1 MTDPDKTP
9 AIIFKCEGYTFELV
23 AEDTDKPSMRRFD
36 RPKAIVA
43 ELTDEHAAILARR
56 PNDPERF
63 MKVYSEHADP
73 FKSMPKPS
81 CPQKLRDWRKNA
93 REDFHFKCAVLLT
106 TLIFDGQDGRDKVTP
121 GRATEIW
128 VALRESH
135 PGAEKVR
142 GYDTHFDIW
151 KNRDRGRGEGAG
163 AWKTRSYILTLLSGM
178 ILDDEDRHAARVAK
192 ARTESPVPVAGHG
205 QPGENK
211 GAYKERLTS

>member
-1 MTDPDKTP
+1 M
-9 AIIFKCEGYTFELV
+9 

-63 MKVYSEHADP
+63 MKEYSEHADP

-81 CPQKLRDWRKNA
+81 CPHQLRDWRKNA
-93 REDFHFKCAVLLT
+93 REDFHFKCAILLT

-121 GRATEIW
+121 GGATEIW
-128 VALRESH
+128 VALRESY
-135 PGAEKVR
+135 PGAKKVR
-142 GYDTHFDIW
+142 SEDTIFDIW
-151 KNRDRGRGEGAG
+151 KDRDRGRGEGAG
-163 AWKTRSYILTLLSGM
+163 AWKTRSYVLTLLSGM

-192 ARTESPVPVAGHG
+192 ARTEAPSRSQGMVNQV
-205 QPGENK
+205 ENV
-211 GAYKERLTS
+211 